1 MMRII
6 LVKLNLLIIFM
17 VLALAP
23 SAHGTELF
31 VPPISAK
38 SGQLVDIPVK
48 IDQVDNLAGVKLV
61 VKYDVNALVF
71 KTAGKTGVTSSLM
84 HIVNSKTPGKLV
96 IVMAGAR
103 GIKGKDIP
111 IILLKFQV
119 KKELKGKKAV
129 QLKFSDIQLMDEK
142 LRDIKYTVKINPL
155 TISGDAS
162 SEPRKSDSPEKNGE
176 KVKASEEEK
185 DKSDKENDGKASDDK
200 GEGQPADKEMK
211 KQTDK
216 DAESS
221 QKTGGKA
228 APEAEKAVPPA
239 SEQPADKEMKKQTD
253 KDAESSQKM
262 GDTSSEPRKSDS
274 PEKIEQD
281 SEKESG
287 QCLEKEDGK
296 ISDDKDDKVE
306 EKPADKEMKK
316 QTDKDAESSQ
326 KTGGKAAP
334 EAEKAVPPAS
344 D

>member
-155 TISGDAS
+155 TISGDTS

-176 KVKASEEEK
+176 KIKASEEEK

-211 KQTDK
+211 KFRLLRN
-216 DAESS
+216 S
-221 QKTGGKA
+221 
-228 APEAEKAVPPA
+228 
-239 SEQPADKEMKKQTD
+239 
-253 KDAESSQKM
+253 
-262 GDTSSEPRKSDS
+262 PR
-274 PEKIEQD
+274 
-281 SEKESG
+281 
-287 QCLEKEDGK
+287 
-296 ISDDKDDKVE
+296 
-306 EKPADKEMKK
+306 
-316 QTDKDAESSQ
+316 TRR
-326 KTGGKAAP
+326 
-334 EAEKAVPPAS
+334 
-344 D
+344 